1 MLKSSIGASS
11 VHPCCRHH
19 PLYTIQ
25 HTPHTIH
32 HTAYTM
38 HNAPYTIHHAPCT
51 IHYRVHSPRQRFETS
66 SLIASVLLAR
76 PSVSEELR
84 DDVAASL
91 KTKGFVANA
100 KTNASASGAGAMTRG
115 TGTIRVLLDHAREA
129 LRCAQAHHTSK
140 TGMHP
145 RVALAHRR
153 VGDGLM
159 LAAGEMLQARHL
171 CSQAV

>member
-1 MLKSSIGASS
+1 MHTTA
-11 VHPCCRHH
+11 R
-19 PLYTIQ
+19 PL
-25 HTPHTIH
+25 
-32 HTAYTM
+32 
-38 HNAPYTIHHAPCT
+38 
-51 IHYRVHSPRQRFETS
+51 PRQRFETS
-66 SLIASVLLAR
+66 SLVASVLLAR

-84 DDVAASL
+84 DDVATSL

-100 KTNASASGAGAMTRG
+100 KANASASGAGAVTRG
-115 TGTIRVLLDHAREA
+115 TGTIRLLLDHAREA

-159 LAAGEMLQARHL
+159 LAAGEMLRAANSMVDPHKYGRWLRIHVLVQAG
-171 CSQAV
+171 